1 MRTQVET
8 AARGASIVS
17 QLGETTVVEEDV
29 EVTTVAIA
37 SVDGRLGVE
46 RTMYGRGCFRHQC
59 LQVLFY

>member
-8 AARGASIVS
+8 AAHGASIVS

-29 EVTTVAIA
+29 VVTTVSIA
-37 SVDGRLGVE
+37 SVGGILGVE
-46 RTMYGRGCFRHQC
+46 RTMDGLSCFRHQC